1 MKNVGSLLLA
11 VWLILYGLKNVV
23 SLSFQYD
30 YIVLGAVA
38 LIAGVLLILKR

>member
-11 VWLILYGLKNVV
+11 VWLILYGLKNII

-30 YIVLGAVA
+30 YIVLGGVA